1 MHLPLTSRKTTEET
15 TEEQMTNDIKDAI
28 FVMMGYDQ
36 IFISSARISIW
47 KASLVLDV
55 GHQKVERVVLRVWPL
70 DGSGVGAECR

>member
-1 MHLPLTSRKTTEET
+1 
-15 TEEQMTNDIKDAI
+15 MTNDIKDAI

>member
-1 MHLPLTSRKTTEET
+1 MISNQRCNICDDE
-15 TEEQMTNDIKDAI
+15 
-28 FVMMGYDQ
+28 GYDQ